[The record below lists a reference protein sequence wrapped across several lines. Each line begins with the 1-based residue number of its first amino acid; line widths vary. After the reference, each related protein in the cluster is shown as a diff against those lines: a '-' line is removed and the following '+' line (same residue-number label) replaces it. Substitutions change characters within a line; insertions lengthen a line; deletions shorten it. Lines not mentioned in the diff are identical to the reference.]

1 MIDALLLLQ
10 DVQLLCFTVIFFF
23 VSRQHPTDRVR
34 RWLWYSFLANAAGA
48 LMDFTQPHLPAW
60 VGRGLNLETIP
71 LSYALITVAF
81 AYFLRRYQ
89 SAIWISFGIMLLV
102 LPSLLLWS
110 GNANHV
116 RGDELSDLV
125 IGLQVLLLAIILPL
139 SVEKATRSPRLL
151 MAAFFYAFAAVEL
164 IRAFVGLLLGS
175 DPDVYSTK
183 LSLISSIAYVVST
196 SVLPL
201 AFVWMMNSRLESDLI
216 QQNLLD
222 PLTQVLNR
230 RGLRQV
236 LDLEMAQHLRSHTAF
251 SFAIV
256 DLDHFKQLNDTFG
269 HASGDAV
276 LIGVASLLKR
286 RLRSS
291 DTVARMGGEEFVLLL
306 PDTDQSQAVGLLEE
320 LRIEIELYSDPDEN
334 IAIKTTASF
343 GGTTAAAESAMN
355 VTELLREADVA
366 LYRAKQE
373 GRNRVKFF
381 TPELDSRSQQPSREY
396 LA

>member
-34 RWLWYSFLANAAGA
+34 RWLWYSFLANSVGA
-48 LMDFTQPHLPAW
+48 LLDFTEPHLPVW
-60 VGRGLNLETIP
+60 IGRGINLETIP

-81 AYFLRRYQ
+81 VYFLRRHK
-89 SAIWISFGIMLLV
+89 ATIWISFGVMLAA

-116 RGDELSDLV
+116 RGDELGDLV
-125 IGLQVLLLAIILPL
+125 IGLQVLLLGIILPL
-139 SVEKATRSPRLL
+139 SSEKATRSPRLL
-151 MAAFFYAFAAVEL
+151 MSAFFYAFAGVEL
-164 IRAFVGLLLGS
+164 IRAFVGLQLGR
-175 DPDVYSTK
+175 DPDVFSTK

-236 LDLEMAQHLRSHTAF
+236 LDLEIAQHLRSHTPF
-251 SFAIV
+251 SFAIM
-256 DLDHFKQLNDTFG
+256 DLDHFKQLNDTYG

-276 LIGVASLLKR
+276 LTGTASLLKKR
-286 RLRSS
+286 IRQS
-291 DTVARMGGEEFVLLL
+291 DTVARLGGEEFVLLL
-306 PDTDQSQAVGLLEE
+306 PDTDSSQAAVLLEE
-320 LRIEIELYSDPDEN
+320 LRLEIELYSDPEEDV
-334 IAIKTTASF
+334 AIRTTASF
-343 GGTTAAAESAMN
+343 GGTTAAAGSAMN
-355 VTELLREADVA
+355 VTELLREADIA

-373 GRNRVKFF
+373 GRNRVRFF
-381 TPELDSRSQQPSREY
+381 TPELGGASQQPSREY